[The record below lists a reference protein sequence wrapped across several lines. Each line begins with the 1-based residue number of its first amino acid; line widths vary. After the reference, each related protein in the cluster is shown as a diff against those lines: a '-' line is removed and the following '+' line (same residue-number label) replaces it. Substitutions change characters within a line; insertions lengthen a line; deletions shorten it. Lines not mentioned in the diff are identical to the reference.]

1 MNWINNLSQ
10 TEYIFIALFVLMY
23 LIYVIKVWWVVRQFG
38 SSIRSVLIKFLIR
51 TTYMGLVI
59 GAILGPTIG
68 SLNRTSQALGKDLF
82 IAVDLSNSM
91 NADDVRPSRLERGK
105 FELLKLINQLDDSRI
120 GLFVFTSEAF
130 ILTPLTYDKSALK
143 LFIQQLNTHLIVDNG
158 TSFNSIL
165 DAVAHKFSKAT
176 YRDRFV
182 KSLLILTDGEDFEP
196 LPDSTVKAI
205 NQQHINI
212 FFWGVGTVEGS
223 RIPLQTG
230 GFLKDNQGDEVVSKL
245 NTVTIQSILNK
256 TSGSYFRLNQSQNDV
271 NAIIDELAKLR
282 NTRIDERKFMVENNR
297 YAYFLW
303 IALLLIVIDIVLT
316 VRIVKV

>member
-10 TEYIFIALFVLMY
+10 TEYIFIILFFLMY
-23 LIYVIKVWWVVRQFG
+23 LVYAIKVWWVVRQFG
-38 SSIRSVLIKFLIR
+38 TSIRSVLIKFLIR
-51 TTYMGLVI
+51 TTYMGLII

-68 SLNRTSQALGKDLF
+68 SLNKTSQALGKDLF

-105 FELLKLINQLDDSRI
+105 FELLKLINQIDDSRI

-130 ILTPLTYDKSALK
+130 ILTPLTYDKSSLK
-143 LFIQQLNTHLIVDNG
+143 LFIQQLNTDLIADNG

-165 DAVAHKFSKAT
+165 DAVSYKFSKAT

-182 KSLLILTDGEDFEP
+182 KSLLVLTDGEDFEP
-196 LPDSTVKAI
+196 LPDSTLRAL
-205 NQQHINI
+205 NEQHVNV

-223 RIPLQTG
+223 KIPLQTG
-230 GFLKDNQGDEVVSKL
+230 GFLKDNQGNEVVSKL
-245 NTVTIQSILNK
+245 NTVTIQSIINK
-256 TSGSYFRLNQSQNDV
+256 VSGKYFRLNQNQNDI
-271 NAIIDELAKLR
+271 NAILDSFAQLK
-282 NTRIDERKFMVENNR
+282 NTRIDERKFMVDNNR

-303 IALLLIVIDIVLT
+303 VALLLISIDIILT
-316 VRIVKV
+316 VRVVKV